1 MLIVIVFIAAI
12 GVTVAAV
19 QSLSAVQRLVRAV
32 PSRNS
37 DFGLV

>member
-1 MLIVIVFIAAI
+1 MLIVIVSIAAV
-12 GVTVAAV
+12 GVIVAAV
-19 QSLSAVQRLVRAV
+19 QGLSALQRLVRAV